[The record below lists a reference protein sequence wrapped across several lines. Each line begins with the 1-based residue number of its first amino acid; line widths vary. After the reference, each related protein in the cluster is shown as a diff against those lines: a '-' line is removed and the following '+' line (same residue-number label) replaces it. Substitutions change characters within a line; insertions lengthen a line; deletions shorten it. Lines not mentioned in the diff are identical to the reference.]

1 MDIEEQI
8 RKAIEA
14 GQFDNLPGAGK
25 PLRFE
30 DNPYEDP
37 AWSLAYRVLRNGGFS
52 LPWIETR
59 REIEGN
65 LQSARV
71 ALRLA
76 WEARQSGVGGLNAG
90 VLEQEW
96 ERSKAIFVVRLEEIN
111 RQIQRF
117 NLEAPSTRFQ
127 LALLKAEREIEL
139 TMSRP
144 SDTLANT

>member
-1 MDIEEQI
+1 MDIEEHI

-30 DNPYEDP
+30 DNPFEDP
-37 AWSLAYRVLRNGGFS
+37 EWSLAYRVLRNGGFT

-59 REIEGN
+59 REVEAN
-65 LQSARV
+65 LQLARV
-71 ALRLA
+71 ALRQA
-76 WEARQSGVGGLNAG
+76 WEARQSGVRGLGAG
-90 VLEQEW
+90 VMDAEW
-96 ERSKAIFVVRLEEIN
+96 ERSKAAFIAQLAEIN
-111 RQIQRF
+111 RQIQRY
-117 NLEAPSTRFQ
+117 NLEVPATRFQ
-127 LALLKAEREIEL
+127 LSLLQAEREIEL